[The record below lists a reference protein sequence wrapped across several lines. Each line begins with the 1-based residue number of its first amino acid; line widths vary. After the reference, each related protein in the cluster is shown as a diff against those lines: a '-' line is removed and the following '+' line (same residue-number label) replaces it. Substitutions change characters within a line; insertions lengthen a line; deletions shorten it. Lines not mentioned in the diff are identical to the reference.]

1 MVRVLIYEYF
11 TGGGLIENPSFPS
24 VLSEGYAMLNSL
36 LRDFSHNAGCE
47 TIAVL
52 DRRVAEDIPHMIAN
66 RTITVS
72 SSAEVK
78 RVFRSTISEVD
89 ATLVVAPETEGTLY
103 KLTQLIEETGGATL
117 LGSSSNA
124 VKVTSNKQNIIRL
137 AKSLGVAVP
146 ETASFSA
153 DENEDAIFNIMRD
166 IGFPAIMKP
175 AEGAGSEAVF
185 LINNR
190 QDIHD
195 ALKNVAKEGTKKK
208 FLAQQYVKGTDAS
221 VSILSSRSG
230 STMPLSLNN
239 QIIQL
244 GSPKD
249 QGSRYE
255 GGYTPFDHQLRT
267 EAFESATKII
277 KAVKGLKG
285 YVGVDFVLTE
295 DRPVLMEVNARITT
309 SYTGL
314 YRVLHRN
321 GSRGIAQAI
330 IGAMIRDKL
339 PPSVAFGG
347 CAYYSKLKLHSGLK
361 LSKDLIHEI
370 SSLECVECPAF
381 PEQQNEKE
389 VFLVTVSDSLSEALR
404 AKSVNEEK
412 VRRIIARYTKP

>member
-11 TGGGLIENPSFPS
+11 TGGGLAESPSFPS

-52 DRRVAEDIPHMIAN
+52 DRRVAEDIPHITAN
-66 RTITVS
+66 RMITVS

-78 RVFRSTISEVD
+78 KIFRSTISEVD
-89 ATLVVAPETEGTLY
+89 AILVVAPETEGTLY
-103 KLTQLIEETGGATL
+103 KLTQLVEDTGGATL
-117 LGSSSNA
+117 LGSSSSA
-124 VKVTSNKQNIIRL
+124 VKVASNKQNIARL

-146 ETASFSA
+146 EIVGFST
-153 DENEDAIFNIMRD
+153 DENEDAIFSITKD
-166 IGFPAIMKP
+166 LGFPAIVKP
-175 AEGAGSEAVF
+175 AEGAGSEGVY

-190 QDIHD
+190 QDLHD
-195 ALKNVAKEGTKKK
+195 ALRNAAKEGTKKK
-208 FLAQQYVKGTDAS
+208 LLAQQYVKGTDAS
-221 VSILSSRSG
+221 VSVLSSRSG
-230 STMPLSLNN
+230 STMPLSLNK

-249 QGSRYE
+249 LGSRYE
-255 GGYTPFDHQLRT
+255 GGYTPFDHPLRN
-267 EAFESATKII
+267 EAFESAARIV
-277 KAVKGLKG
+277 KAVKGLRG

-295 DRPVLMEVNARITT
+295 DKPVLMEVNARITT
-309 SYTGL
+309 SYAGL

-321 GSRGIAQAI
+321 GSRGVAHAI
-330 IGAMIRDKL
+330 MGAMIKDKL
-339 PPSVAFGG
+339 PPNVAFGG
-347 CAYYSKLKLHSGLK
+347 YAYYSKLKLSSDLK

-389 VFLVTVSDSLSEALR
+389 VFVVTVSHSLSEALK
-404 AKSVNEEK
+404 AKSLNEEK
-412 VRRIIARYTKP
+412 VRRIVARYTKT